1 MIAIT
6 ILFHFGSGKLLYAPN
21 LPAFNRVI
29 ENVNVTFQDLRKL
42 KNFSRVWT
50 QEVSPA
56 LKGFLNQI
64 DVSDTIAN
72 ISQFINTT
80 VPQLDALISSM
91 LQNLTSQISTCVLTI
106 IFVSLKFN
114 LITIFIVCSC
124 FRIKLA
130 VIQIDLV
137 ASLLD
142 TYIDVILFA

>member
-6 ILFHFGSGKLLYAPN
+6 ILFNFGSGKLLYAPN
-21 LPAFNRVI
+21 LPAFNLVI

-42 KNFSRVWT
+42 QNFSRVWT

-56 LKGFLNQI
+56 LKGLLNQI